1 MIERIVGSKVR
12 QLRKERGLDRDELAG
27 RAGMTRGRIVEIE
40 NDGIQDIQNPDMWA
54 LVRALDCLPEDI
66 LGCIRLMRGL
76 VDEFKEWLEWQ
87 NVEPPEEEIFAT
99 AIPCTE
105 IVRALFLS
113 GTGHDGGT
121 SCHMKLREL
130 GIDRHSEHFGCFPE
144 EDDDE

>member
-66 LGCIRLMRGL
+66 LDMTSSNSEREIYDGPRSCERCSFR
-76 VDEFKEWLEWQ
+76 
-87 NVEPPEEEIFAT
+87 EPGTTAGRAAT
-99 AIPCTE
+99 
-105 IVRALFLS
+105 
-113 GTGHDGGT
+113 
-121 SCHMKLREL
+121 
-130 GIDRHSEHFGCFPE
+130 
-144 EDDDE
+144 